1 MKRAVVS
8 KWPKLIW
15 SISILAAFTIYT
27 DRLSAAGSS
36 ILGIFGFFFVAW
48 GVVFLASIILLPL
61 RLFGLLQRWSFLY
74 IFVAAAALFLSIC
87 GLWLT
92 KGYYSGYGF
101 WVFLYFLTLA
111 LAVLML
117 IDIFVVE
124 ILGLLNRPKR

>member
-74 IFVAAAALFLSIC
+74 IF
-87 GLWLT
+87 
-92 KGYYSGYGF
+92 
-101 WVFLYFLTLA
+101 LA